1 MATEVVIEKS
11 HVEWSP
17 VFAGALAAAALSSV
31 LLAAGASLGLS
42 LISAY
47 PDQSHARSAGTL
59 AAAWSLIVTIG
70 SFMLGG
76 YIAGRMR
83 SSWHESGPDEVAFR
97 DGMHGF
103 LVWSLG
109 IVASA
114 LLVMLASITTA
125 EIGAQVASSSVSRG
139 DTVLAPATD
148 TLLRPST
155 TASNAAIPQLDRDEI
170 ARILATSVANG
181 QMSANDR
188 SYLAQKVA
196 QRTGVPQDEA
206 EKRVDASF
214 ADAQRAVEKARKAAT
229 LTGLVTVSALLIS
242 LAAAWYAAQ
251 RGGHNRDHNLWGG
264 RPCVQAR
271 NDYAFVLKQ
280 SWLIGNLSA
289 RAPFL
294 SSSRPIEAGVWMTT
308 NTRRSTLRPDYQRS
322 Y

>member
-1 MATEVVIEKS
+1 VKLTMATELVVERNHI
-11 HVEWSP
+11 EWSP

-31 LLAAGASLGLS
+31 LLAAGASVGLS

-83 SSWHESGPDEVAFR
+83 SSWHEGGPDEVAFR

-109 IVASA
+109 IVASG
-114 LLVMLASITTA
+114 LLVLLATITTA
-125 EIGAQVASSSVSRG
+125 ELGAQVASSVAQS

-155 TASNAAIPQLDRDEI
+155 TAAASNAATPQLDRDEV

-181 QMSANDR
+181 QMSENDR

-196 QRTGVPQDEA
+196 QRAGIPKDEA
-206 EKRVDASF
+206 EKRLDTAF
-214 ADAQRAVEKARKAAT
+214 ADSQRAVEKARKAAT

-251 RGGHNRDHNLWGG
+251 RGGYNRDNNLWVG
-264 RPCVQAR
+264 RTIVR
-271 NDYAFVLKQ
+271 
-280 SWLIGNLSA
+280 
-289 RAPFL
+289 R
-294 SSSRPIEAGVWMTT
+294 TT
-308 NTRRSTLRPDYQRS
+308 TTPSPKL
-322 Y
+322 

>member
-1 MATEVVIEKS
+1 MATELVIEKS

-83 SSWHESGPDEVAFR
+83 SSWNEGGPDEVAFR

-125 EIGAQVASSSVSRG
+125 EIGAQVASSRVTQG

-148 TLLRPST
+148 TLLRPSMT
-155 TASNAAIPQLDRDEI
+155 AAASNAATPQLDRDEV

-196 QRTGVPQDEA
+196 QRAGIPMDEA
-206 EKRVDASF
+206 EKRVDAAF

-251 RGGHNRDHNLWGG
+251 RGGHNRDHNLWAG
-264 RPCVQAR
+264 RAIVRRTTAPP
-271 NDYAFVLKQ
+271 
-280 SWLIGNLSA
+280 LS
-289 RAPFL
+289 
-294 SSSRPIEAGVWMTT
+294 
-308 NTRRSTLRPDYQRS
+308 
-322 Y
+322 

>member
-1 MATEVVIEKS
+1 MATELVIEKS

-83 SSWHESGPDEVAFR
+83 SSWHEGGPDEVAFR

-125 EIGAQVASSSVSRG
+125 EIGAQVASSRVTQG

-148 TLLRPST
+148 TLLRPSMT
-155 TASNAAIPQLDRDEI
+155 AAASNASIPQLDRDEV

-188 SYLAQKVA
+188 TYLAQKVA
-196 QRTGVPQDEA
+196 QRAGIPMDEA
-206 EKRVDASF
+206 EKRVDAAF

-251 RGGHNRDHNLWGG
+251 RGGHNRDHNLWAG
-264 RPCVQAR
+264 RTV
-271 NDYAFVLKQ
+271 V
-280 SWLIGNLSA
+280 
-289 RAPFL
+289 
-294 SSSRPIEAGVWMTT
+294 
-308 NTRRSTLRPDYQRS
+308 RRTPT
-322 Y
+322 

>member
-83 SSWHESGPDEVAFR
+83 SSWHEGGPDEVAFR

-114 LLVMLASITTA
+114 LLVMLASITAA
-125 EIGAQVASSSVSRG
+125 EIGTQVASSSVTQG

-148 TLLRPST
+148 TLLRPSMT
-155 TASNAAIPQLDRDEI
+155 AAASNASIPQLDRDEV

-188 SYLAQKVA
+188 TYLAQKVA
-196 QRTGVPQDEA
+196 QRAGIPMDEA
-206 EKRVDASF
+206 EKRVDAAF

-251 RGGHNRDHNLWGG
+251 RGGHNRDHNLWAG
-264 RPCVQAR
+264 RAIVRRTTATP
-271 NDYAFVLKQ
+271 
-280 SWLIGNLSA
+280 LSGSEP
-289 RAPFL
+289 R
-294 SSSRPIEAGVWMTT
+294 
-308 NTRRSTLRPDYQRS
+308 
-322 Y
+322 